1 MTNDN
6 NNQPL
11 PQILICMATYNG
23 ERYLEQQLESL
34 CRQTCQD
41 FLLFVHDDGSTDNTG
56 DILKAWER
64 SDKLNM
70 VVLDDGLCFH
80 ASSKNFVH
88 LLSQAEKRW
97 GEFPYYMFCDQDDIW
112 KDDKIAVTLK
122 RMKKAEKKYKQPI
135 LVHTDLEVVDSDL
148 HSIAPSYL
156 KYRSINPCIK
166 KLNRLLIQNNV
177 TGCTMMWNQ
186 KLNQVLNW
194 KNVKPA
200 MHDWWIT
207 LIASLFGQIVFLDR
221 TTILYRQ
228 HEDNVVGATKVKSI
242 SFVIHRLS
250 NLQCVRMKFRQ
261 AVQQAGDL
269 LKIYGPTCDKEE
281 KMLLRQFSRLYDVN
295 KFKRTYLVVKYKFF
309 KQSLIQIIGEL
320 LFI

>member
-23 ERYLEQQLESL
+23 GRYLEQQLESL

-135 LVHTDLEVVDSDL
+135 LVHTDLEVVDAEL
-148 HSIAPSYL
+148 HSIASSYL
-156 KYRSINPCIK
+156 KYRSINPYIQ

-186 KLNQVLNW
+186 KLNQILNW
-194 KNVKPA
+194 KNVNPA

-207 LIASLFGQIVFLDR
+207 LVASLFGRIVFLDR
-221 TTILYRQ
+221 STILYRQ
-228 HEDNVVGATKVKSI
+228 HEDNVVGATKVNSI

-250 NLQCVRMKFRQ
+250 NLQYVRMKFRQ
-261 AVQQAGDL
+261 SVQQAGDL
-269 LKIYGPTCDKEE
+269 LRIYGKRCDKEE
-281 KMLLRQFSRLYDVN
+281 KILLKQYSRLYEVN
-295 KFKRTYLVVKYKFF
+295 KIKRTYVVLRYKFL
-309 KQSLIQIIGEL
+309 KQSPVQIIGEL